1 MINWKWFAFKVDFN
15 KKKYINREYIYIY
28 IYIYNKL
35 KWGMKFYVNILYIC
49 DI

>member
-15 KKKYINREYIYIY
+15 KKNILIEN